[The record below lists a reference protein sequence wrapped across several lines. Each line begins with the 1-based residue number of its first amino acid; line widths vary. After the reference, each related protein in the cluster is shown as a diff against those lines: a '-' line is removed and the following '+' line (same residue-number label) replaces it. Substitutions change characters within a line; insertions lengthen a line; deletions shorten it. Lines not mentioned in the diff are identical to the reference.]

1 MMKGEKKVKKRF
13 GLTLLSIAT
22 FIFAT
27 HSVNALTTYEAT
39 DWEDGSGYG
48 TATEV
53 DDNITNI
60 KGETVAD
67 GGMFYGPYSKAS
79 TAKLADGITEETYI
93 MLDPTQYSQSEFFE
107 LSLALKNGAG
117 EYVNEAVVM
126 TQKVGDS
133 FKFSASWAPNFS
145 ATVTRKG
152 IYTYQWKMFID
163 GNKTY
168 VNFTLLQGNREIA
181 TTGNVDFDTVIG
193 PDSKSPIA
201 AEADVSVKYL
211 WFCNVQV
218 ANGVDVYTQLPT
230 VKLTFIDPTGEDE
243 DLVLDVYQYASFTTE
258 EVDDLKAAIDE
269 AAQTEGYTFVG
280 FYADEDYTT
289 EYDLTTPFE
298 QDTTVYIKVA
308 KVTTDTSTDTAS
320 LTNPKTSDIN
330 LFAMISMIVVA
341 VSGLVFVLEKRFAKS
356 HQNEEQGQIVVPFFL
371 AIHYLYQYNYYS
383 DII

>member
-1 MMKGEKKVKKRF
+1 MKKKF
-13 GLTLLSIAT
+13 GITLLSIAT
-22 FIFAT
+22 FICAT
-27 HSVNALTTYEAT
+27 HSVNALTTYEAD

-93 MLDPTQYSQSEFFE
+93 MLDPEKYNHGEFFQV
-107 LSLALKNGAG
+107 SLGLKNGAD

-126 TQKVGDS
+126 TQKVDDA
-133 FKFSASWAPNFS
+133 FKLTAGWASDFS

-163 GNKTY
+163 NGKTY

-181 TTGNVDFDTVIG
+181 TTGNIDFDTVDG
-193 PDSKSPIA
+193 PDSKDPIA
-201 AEADVSVKYL
+201 DEADVSVKYL

-218 ANGVDVYTQLPT
+218 ANGVDVYTELPT
-230 VKLTFIDPTGEDE
+230 VKLTFVDPTGGDD

-258 EVDDLKAAIDE
+258 EVDDLKAAIEE

-298 QDTTVYIKVA
+298 QDTTVYIKVD
-308 KVTTDTSTDTAS
+308 KVTTDTSTDTVSTA
-320 LTNPKTSDIN
+320 NPKTSDIN

-341 VSGLVFVLEKRFAKS
+341 VSGLVFVLGKRFAKS
-356 HQNEEQGQIVVPFFL
+356 H
-371 AIHYLYQYNYYS
+371 
-383 DII
+383 